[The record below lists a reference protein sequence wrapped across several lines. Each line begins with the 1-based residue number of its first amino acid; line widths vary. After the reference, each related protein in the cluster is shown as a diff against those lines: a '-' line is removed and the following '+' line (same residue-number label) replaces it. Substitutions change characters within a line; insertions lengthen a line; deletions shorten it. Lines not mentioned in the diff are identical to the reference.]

1 MKKRLALLLGVFL
14 VLTAVFAACSQPAA
28 TARHT
33 RWSETGEKYTFKI
46 TMSDFA
52 TEGSSLFKSYT
63 RNFNLKG
70 DNDQVTDTAVT
81 CYKDDVITSTEGIWM
96 SGWDQL
102 RPVDADGTYTV
113 DVKYEATSITVET
126 KQTLYSQ
133 YKTEDLTK
141 LDCLQTVSKCDVT
154 AKEENPFTNNEGRT
168 TLRSVTETSVVFAN
182 DAKQLPIS
190 SVTENHG
197 YYIGQIAQSLSDYKY
212 ETTYDFANKKVSVKK
227 DGGEAEERAIKGECI
242 DANQLL
248 TYVRSLDK
256 SSAAFQDSPSV
267 AVYDV
272 TTNNV
277 STASFALKREFN
289 LLFDNNGQEAVVSVN
304 AVTVAVGGMPF
315 MAQYNL
321 PDLTKLGDG
330 FDYLPLS
337 ADRRCKYT
345 TVKFR
350 SGWYSYELQPDE
362 YYQHAIDEARIK
374 SVA

>member
-1 MKKRLALLLGVFL
+1 
-14 VLTAVFAACSQPAA
+14 
-28 TARHT
+28 
-33 RWSETGEKYTFKI
+33 
-46 TMSDFA
+46 MSDFA

-70 DNDQVTDTAVT
+70 DNDQVTETAVT

-113 DVKYEATSITVET
+113 DVKYEATFITVET

-227 DGGEAEERAIKGECI
+227 DGGEAEERAIQGECI
-242 DANQLL
+242 DANQVL

-321 PDLTKLGDG
+321 PDLTKVGDG

-362 YYQHAIDEARIK
+362 YYQQAIDTVRIK

>member
-1 MKKRLALLLGVFL
+1 M
-14 VLTAVFAACSQPAA
+14 
-28 TARHT
+28 
-33 RWSETGEKYTFKI
+33 
-46 TMSDFA
+46 
-52 TEGSSLFKSYT
+52 
-63 RNFNLKG
+63 
-70 DNDQVTDTAVT
+70 
-81 CYKDDVITSTEGIWM
+81 
-96 SGWDQL
+96 
-102 RPVDADGTYTV
+102 
-113 DVKYEATSITVET
+113 
-126 KQTLYSQ
+126 
-133 YKTEDLTK
+133 
-141 LDCLQTVSKCDVT
+141 
-154 AKEENPFTNNEGRT
+154 
-168 TLRSVTETSVVFAN
+168 
-182 DAKQLPIS
+182 
-190 SVTENHG
+190 
-197 YYIGQIAQSLSDYKY
+197 
-212 ETTYDFANKKVSVKK
+212 
-227 DGGEAEERAIKGECI
+227 
-242 DANQLL
+242 L

-321 PDLTKLGDG
+321 PDLTKVGDG

-345 TVKFR
+345 TIKFR

-362 YYQHAIDEARIK
+362 YYQQAIDTVRIK